1 MKRTAY
7 LLNNC
12 INVANFAKNVIKQKI
27 NKVEILF
34 GLPFEN

>member
-7 LLNNC
+7 LFHYS
-12 INVANFAKNVIKQKI
+12 INVANFAKDVIKQKI